1 MVWQDILIAL
11 ANVLFGYSLAFQV
24 LKGFKDKKGYLALQ
38 ASFLTT
44 IGLYAMT
51 LSFFTLG
58 LFVSTIVAFFNGTMW
73 LLLFIQG
80 LIYRETDKQ
89 IFK

>member
-1 MVWQDILIAL
+1 MVWQDIIIAS

-24 LKGFKDKKGYLALQ
+24 WKGFKDKKGYLALQ
-38 ASFLTT
+38 ASFLTM

-51 LSFFTLG
+51 FTFFTLG
-58 LFVSTIVAFFNGTMW
+58 LFVSSVVAFFNGTMW

-80 LIYRETDKQ
+80 LIYKGN
-89 IFK
+89 